1 MNKQQYNCEYLQ
13 QFCKEYDIELI
24 GEYEKINSKTIIRG
38 KCKSDGCIEIFE
50 KNFRCFAKIQN
61 FGCKKCAKE
70 IRKVRVENT
79 NLKNHGVKHAFQVKE
94 FRDKGKQTNLEK
106 YGCEYATQSELIQI
120 KTKDTNLQKYGVEY
134 SSQDPKTR
142 LKFKETCLNKYGVEN
157 PSQSEEIK
165 QLKKN
170 TCFKN
175 YGVEH
180 PLQNTD
186 IKTQI
191 KKLCLNKYGVENPS
205 QSEEI
210 KQQKIETCFK
220 NYGVEH
226 PSQNPII
233 LEKCLIHGFKYKEY
247 ILPSGKI
254 IKYQGYE
261 NFALD
266 ELLQNNVLEKEIING
281 CADVPEIWYTG
292 LDKKTHRYYVDLFIP
307 HQNKCIEVKST
318 YTITSNSE
326 TIKLKQ
332 QSVKDAGYECEIWVY
347 NDKGIKVECYT

>member
-180 PLQNTD
+180 P
-186 IKTQI
+186 
-191 KKLCLNKYGVENPS
+191 
-205 QSEEI
+205 
-210 KQQKIETCFK
+210 
-220 NYGVEH
+220 
-226 PSQNPII
+226 SQNPII